1 MGFKISD
8 DVVFRVL
15 DREAVILSLSSGVYF
30 GLDKV
35 GTRMWQLIAEGQS
48 TDRTI
53 QMLIEEYE
61 ADEEVLRRDFDGLTR
76 QLMNKALIQITSS
89 EK

>member
-1 MGFKISD
+1 LGFKISD

-35 GTRMWQLIAEGQS
+35 GTRIWQLIAEGQS

-53 QMLIEEYE
+53 ETLLEEYDAREEDVRWDFE
-61 ADEEVLRRDFDGLTR
+61 ALTR
-76 QLMNKALIQITSS
+76 QLMNKGLVQSTPTND
-89 EK
+89 